1 LRRVELEERDLAV
14 AKPRKAANPRKRGAL
29 SPARGWA
36 RLIEEI
42 EKLAAALERDAAHK
56 STRHFADLGSGLS
69 ELVLS
74 WEKSP

>member
-1 LRRVELEERDLAV
+1 LRRVELEERDLAM
-14 AKPRKAANPRKRGAL
+14 AKPRKSTSPRKRAAA

-36 RLIEEI
+36 RLVEEI

-56 STRHFADLGSGLS
+56 LTHHFADLGSGLS